1 MTNRDKWWLFLAVG
15 LLTLFIGTRVGQKVS
30 HASRVTT
37 VSAGVT
43 PEEATFMSNM
53 DRLLALMKESVGLM
67 ESAQSNAL
75 RHQYSIGYHAAASA
89 MCAYS
94 DPAPVPLPAKFA
106 SGLFTRCAGIRA
118 EVDSLPAQDQI
129 DIKLR
134 AMRLLETVR

>member
-1 MTNRDKWWLFLAVG
+1 MTNRDKCWLILAVG
-15 LLTLFIGTRVGQKVS
+15 ILALLGIRVGQKIP

-37 VSAGVT
+37 FAADVT
-43 PEEATFMSNM
+43 PEEATFMRNM

-67 ESAQSNAL
+67 ESAQSKAL
-75 RHQYSIGYHAAASA
+75 KHQYSIGYDAAASA

-94 DPAPVPLPAKFA
+94 DPAPVPLPVKFA
-106 SGLFTRCAGIRA
+106 SQLFTECAGIRA
-118 EVDSLPAQDQI
+118 GIDSQPAQDQI